1 MILITGA
8 SSGLGAALAARYAK
22 ENTPLTLTGRDSKRL
37 QTVANALTPFSNQGI
52 AAITA
57 DLASEQSIAA
67 LFDGLTET
75 PNTVIHCAGSGYFG
89 VIETQGASDIQS
101 LLNNNVTST
110 ILLVRELVKRYKES
124 AVTVVIVMSTAAL
137 AAKAGESTYCAAKWA
152 VRGFVESV
160 RLELKNSPMKLI
172 AVYPGGM
179 DTGFWPSSGKT
190 LDTTDF
196 MSADEAAGMLKQ
208 ALIATEHGYIA
219 DITIQRG

>member
-37 QTVANALTPFSNQGI
+37 QTVANALSPFSSQGI
-52 AAITA
+52 TAITA
-57 DLASEQSIAA
+57 DLAREQSIAA
-67 LFDGLTET
+67 LFDGLTQA
-75 PNTVIHCAGSGYFG
+75 PKTVIHCAGSGYFG
-89 VIETQGASDIQS
+89 AIETQRASDIQS
-101 LLNNNVTST
+101 LLENNVTST
-110 ILLVRELVKRYKES
+110 ILLVRELVQRYKER

-179 DTGFWPSSGKT
+179 DTGFWPSSGKA
-190 LDTTDF
+190 LDTSSF
-196 MSADEAAGMLKQ
+196 MSADEAADMLKQ

>member
-8 SSGLGAALAARYAK
+8 SSGLGAALAALYAK
-22 ENTPLTLTGRDSKRL
+22 DNQALTLTGRDANRL
-37 QTVANALTPFSNQGI
+37 HTVANALSPFSTQSI
-52 AAITA
+52 SAISA
-57 DLASEQSIAA
+57 DLADDASVEA
-67 LFDGLTET
+67 LFDGLTDA

-89 VIETQGASDIQS
+89 ALETQGTSEIQA

-110 ILLVRELVKRYKES
+110 ILLVRELVKRYKQQ
-124 AVTVVIVMSTAAL
+124 AVKVVIVMSTAAL

-152 VRGFVESV
+152 VRGFIESV
-160 RLELKNSPMKLI
+160 RLELKQSPMKLI

-179 DTGFWPSSGKT
+179 DTGFWPSSGKS
-190 LDTTDF
+190 LDTSSF

-208 ALIATEHGYIA
+208 ALLATEHGYIA

>member
-8 SSGLGAALAARYAK
+8 SSGLGAALAALYAK
-22 ENTPLTLTGRDSKRL
+22 ENEPLTLTGRNTERL
-37 QTVANALTPFSNQGI
+37 HTVANALTPFS
-52 AAITA
+52 T
-57 DLASEQSIAA
+57 QSIAA
-67 LFDGLTET
+67 IAADLTSESSLEALFDGFTAT
-75 PNTVIHCAGSGYFG
+75 PKTIIHCAGSGYFG
-89 VIETQGASDIQS
+89 AIETQGVRDIQS

-110 ILLVRELVKRYKES
+110 ILLVRELVKRYKDQ

-160 RLELKNSPMKLI
+160 RLELKQSPMKLI

-190 LDTTDF
+190 LDTTNF

-208 ALIATEHGYIA
+208 ALIATQHGYIA

>member
-8 SSGLGAALAARYAK
+8 SSGLGAALAALYAK
-22 ENTPLTLTGRDSKRL
+22 ENEPLTLTGRNTERL
-37 QTVANALTPFSNQGI
+37 HTVANALTPFSTQSI
-52 AAITA
+52 AAIAA
-57 DLASEQSIAA
+57 DLTSESSLEA
-67 LFDGLTET
+67 LFDGLTAT
-75 PNTVIHCAGSGYFG
+75 PKTIIHCAGSGYFG
-89 VIETQGASDIQS
+89 AIETQGVRDIQS

-110 ILLVRELVKRYKES
+110 ILLVRELVKRYKDQ

-160 RLELKNSPMKLI
+160 RLELKQSPMKLI

-190 LDTTDF
+190 LDTTNF

-208 ALIATEHGYIA
+208 ALIATQHGYIA

>member
-22 ENTPLTLTGRDSKRL
+22 ENTSLTLTGRNSKRL
-37 QTVANALTPFSNQGI
+37 QTIANALSPFSNQAI
-52 AAITA
+52 AAFTA

-67 LFDGLTET
+67 LFDGLTEA
-75 PNTVIHCAGSGYFG
+75 PKMVIHCAGSGYFG
-89 VIETQGASDIQS
+89 AIETQRASDIQS
-101 LLNNNVTST
+101 LLENNVTST

-124 AVTVVIVMSTAAL
+124 KVTVVIVMSTAAL
-137 AAKAGESTYCAAKWA
+137 TAKAGESSYCAAKWA

-160 RLELKNSPMKLI
+160 RLELKNSPMTLI

-179 DTGFWPSSGKT
+179 DTDFWPNSGKT
-190 LDTTDF
+190 VDTSHY

-208 ALIATEHGYIA
+208 ALMATEHGYIA
-219 DITIQRG
+219 DICIQRR

>member
-37 QTVANALTPFSNQGI
+37 QTVANALSPFSSQGI
-52 AAITA
+52 TAITA
-57 DLASEQSIAA
+57 DLTREQSITA
-67 LFDGLTET
+67 LFDGLTQT
-75 PNTVIHCAGSGYFG
+75 PKTVIHCAGSGYFG
-89 VIETQGASDIQS
+89 AIETQRASDIQS
-101 LLNNNVTST
+101 LLENNVTST
-110 ILLVRELVKRYKES
+110 ILLVRELVQRYKES
-124 AVTVVIVMSTAAL
+124 QVTVVIVMSTAAL

-190 LDTTDF
+190 LDTSDF

-219 DITIQRG
+219 DITVQSS

>member
-8 SSGLGAALAARYAK
+8 SSGLGAALATLYAK
-22 ENTPLTLTGRDSKRL
+22 ENEPLTLTGRNAERL
-37 QTVANALTPFSNQGI
+37 QTVANALTPFSNQPI

-57 DLASEQSIAA
+57 NLADEQSLNS
-67 LFDGLTET
+67 LFDSLTAI
-75 PNTVIHCAGSGYFG
+75 PKTVIHCAGSGYFG
-89 VIETQGASDIQS
+89 PIETQGVRDIQA
-101 LLNNNVTST
+101 LLNNNITST
-110 ILLVRELVKRYKES
+110 ILLVRELVKRYKDQ
-124 AVTVVIVMSTAAL
+124 AMTVVIVMSTAAL

-160 RLELKNSPMKLI
+160 RLELKHSPMKLI

-190 LDTTDF
+190 LDTSSF
-196 MSADEAAGMLKQ
+196 MSADEAASMLKQ
-208 ALIATEHGYIA
+208 TLIATEHGYIA

>member
-8 SSGLGAALAARYAK
+8 SSGLGAALAALYAK
-22 ENTPLTLTGRDSKRL
+22 ENEPLTLTGRNTERL
-37 QTVANALTPFSNQGI
+37 HTVANALTPFS
-52 AAITA
+52 T
-57 DLASEQSIAA
+57 QSIAA
-67 LFDGLTET
+67 IAADLTSESSLEALFDGITAT
-75 PNTVIHCAGSGYFG
+75 PKTVIHCAGSGYFG
-89 VIETQGASDIQS
+89 AIETQGVRDIQS

-110 ILLVRELVKRYKES
+110 ILLVRELVKRYKDQ

-160 RLELKNSPMKLI
+160 RLELKQSPMKLI

-190 LDTTDF
+190 LDTTNF

-208 ALIATEHGYIA
+208 ALIATQHGYIA

>member
-8 SSGLGAALAARYAK
+8 SSGLGAALASLYAK
-22 ENTPLTLTGRDSKRL
+22 ENEPLTLTGRNTERL
-37 QTVANALTPFSNQGI
+37 YTVANTLTPFSTHSITAI
-52 AAITA
+52 AA
-57 DLASEQSIAA
+57 DLTSETSLEA
-67 LFDGLTET
+67 LFDGLTAT
-75 PNTVIHCAGSGYFG
+75 PKTVIHCAGSGYFG
-89 VIETQGASDIQS
+89 AIETQGVRDIQS

-110 ILLVRELVKRYKES
+110 ILLVRELVKRYKDQ
-124 AVTVVIVMSTAAL
+124 AITVVIVMSTAAL

-160 RLELKNSPMKLI
+160 RLELKQSPMKLI

-190 LDTTDF
+190 LDTTNF

-208 ALIATEHGYIA
+208 ALIATQHGYIA

>member
-8 SSGLGAALAARYAK
+8 SSGLGAALAALYAK
-22 ENTPLTLTGRDSKRL
+22 ENEPLTLTGRNTERL
-37 QTVANALTPFSNQGI
+37 HTVANALTPFSTQSI
-52 AAITA
+52 AAIAA
-57 DLASEQSIAA
+57 DLTSESSLEA
-67 LFDGLTET
+67 LFDGLTAT
-75 PNTVIHCAGSGYFG
+75 PKTVIHCAGSGYFG
-89 VIETQGASDIQS
+89 AIETQGVRDIQS

-110 ILLVRELVKRYKES
+110 VLLVRELVKRYKDQ

-152 VRGFVESV
+152 VRGFIESV
-160 RLELKNSPMKLI
+160 RLELKQSPMKLI

-190 LDTTDF
+190 LDTTNF

-208 ALIATEHGYIA
+208 ALIATQHGYIA

>member
-37 QTVANALTPFSNQGI
+37 QTVANALSPFSSQGI
-52 AAITA
+52 TAITA
-57 DLASEQSIAA
+57 DLAREQSIAA
-67 LFDGLTET
+67 LFDGLTQA
-75 PNTVIHCAGSGYFG
+75 PKTVIHCAGSGYFG
-89 VIETQGASDIQS
+89 AIETQRTSDIQS
-101 LLNNNVTST
+101 LLENNVTST
-110 ILLVRELVKRYKES
+110 ILLVRELVQRYKER

-179 DTGFWPSSGKT
+179 DTGFWPSSGKA
-190 LDTTDF
+190 LDTSSF
-196 MSADEAAGMLKQ
+196 MSADEAADMLKQ